1 MTIETNGDNYL
12 HAENNQSI
20 SNNSFEDEKSE
31 KKKDEDIKEELKMK
45 KQNFNWFKYMWY
57 LISCFTSNTMIRQ
70 IEKIRKNMIS
80 EENIIQ
86 NYFDIYNLLH
96 INRLPRKSVL
106 NY

>member
-1 MTIETNGDNYL
+1 
-12 HAENNQSI
+12 
-20 SNNSFEDEKSE
+20 
-31 KKKDEDIKEELKMK
+31 MK

-57 LISCFTSNTMIRQ
+57 LISCFTSNKMIRQ